1 MAEPLLER
9 FGFDT
14 VFDGAGNVARSAPR
28 PKRYFTPDE
37 MEAVRARAF
46 AEGEQ
51 KALGEMSALQARALA
66 EIANHAEHGL
76 GSLAK
81 VAHAHREGS
90 AALALACARAITGEV
105 LGLFPRAALE
115 SALASLAD
123 EIESEPRLIVS
134 VSPALAAAVGE
145 TLSATAAAIGFT
157 GQILVRE
164 DADRVGAAFT
174 LDFGDG
180 AASFDPEDA
189 ALRVGKALEAALAA
203 EGMHAEPLHPGGEG

>member
-1 MAEPLLER
+1 MSEPLLER

-14 VFDGAGNVARSAPR
+14 VFDGVGNVARSAPR
-28 PKRYFTPDE
+28 PKRYFTVDE
-37 MEAVRARAF
+37 MEAARARAF
-46 AEGEQ
+46 ADGEQ

-66 EIANHAEHGL
+66 EISKHAEHGL
-76 GSLAK
+76 GSLAH

-105 LGLFPRAALE
+105 LSLFPGAALE
-115 SALASLAD
+115 SALASLAG
-123 EIESEPRLIVS
+123 EIESEPRLIVN

-145 TLSATAAAIGFT
+145 TLSDTAAAIGFA

-164 DADRVGAAFT
+164 DADRIGAAFT

-189 ALRVGKALEAALAA
+189 ALRVEKALKAALAA
-203 EGMHAEPLHPGGEG
+203 EGLHAEPLHPGGEG

>member
-1 MAEPLLER
+1 MVTPLVEK

-14 VFDGAGNVARSAPR
+14 VFDGAGNVARSTTR
-28 PKRYFTPDE
+28 PKRYFTADE
-37 MEAVRARAF
+37 MEAVRTRAF

-51 KALGEMSALQARALA
+51 KALGEMSALQARSLA
-66 EIANHAEHGL
+66 EISKHAEHGL
-76 GSLAK
+76 GSLAQ

-123 EIESEPRLIVS
+123 EIESEPRLVVS

-145 TLSATAAAIGFT
+145 TLSATAAAIGFA

-164 DADRVGAAFT
+164 DADRIGAAFT

-203 EGMHAEPLHPGGEG
+203 EGMHAEPLHPVGEG